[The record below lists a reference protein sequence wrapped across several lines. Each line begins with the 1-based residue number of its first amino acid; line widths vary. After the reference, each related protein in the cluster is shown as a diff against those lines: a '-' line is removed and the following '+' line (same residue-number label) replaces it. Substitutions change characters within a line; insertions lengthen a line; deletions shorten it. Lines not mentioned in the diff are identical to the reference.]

1 MKREPTEPQG
11 FIKPTGVGIPR
22 LQAGEEVNASSP
34 VCAVLGLLF
43 FAAFITLAVI
53 AIVAC
58 VMAAFDRDVDR
69 LLHAAIV
76 VAIMAIPLAVT
87 WGLVG

>member
-1 MKREPTEPQG
+1 MFIDRVFVHPTSG
-11 FIKPTGVGIPR
+11 MSGAT
-22 LQAGEEVNASSP
+22 ASLP
-34 VCAVLGLLF
+34 VCAVPGMLF
-43 FAAFITLAVI
+43 FAAFTTLVVI
-53 AIVAC
+53 AIVTC

-76 VAIMAIPLAVT
+76 VAIMAILLAVT